1 MIDTIFGFFGILM
14 IYGLGLWSGLF
25 VATLMIAGKERDD
38 FEDEISKHRKGQ
50 SSER

>member
-1 MIDTIFGFFGILM
+1 MDMVFGFFGILM

-25 VATLMIAGKERDD
+25 LAALMIAGKERDD
-38 FEDEISKHRKGQ
+38 FENEISEHREGQ

>member
-1 MIDTIFGFFGILM
+1 MDMVFGLFGILM

-25 VATLMIAGKERDD
+25 LAALMIAGKERDD
-38 FEDEISKHRKGQ
+38 FEDEISEHREGQ